1 MLLLLLLGYTKTRLK
16 MRHPLQ
22 PVLGRHLLLL
32 LLLLFLLLLLL
43 LQEPSPPQPSQ
54 AQHPQLR
61 ADLKSTGELP
71 YSAQDYRAQES

>member
-1 MLLLLLLGYTKTRLK
+1 MLLLLLLGYTKTRVK

-22 PVLGRHLLLL
+22 PVLSRRLL
-32 LLLLFLLLLLL
+32 LLLLLL